1 MTLFF
6 ENKTADDQELD
17 YEGIFRL
24 VAERVLESE
33 GCPFECEISL
43 TLVDQNEIRELNSE
57 YRGIDKITDVLS
69 FPLQEYSFPGDF
81 SSFNKDDPEHF
92 NRETEEL
99 MLGDIV
105 ICRDMVFSQA
115 EAFGHSPK
123 REYAFLIAHSMLHLL
138 GFDHEEKEDEKLMF
152 AKQEEILSF
161 LGILR

>member
-6 ENKTADDQELD
+6 EDKTDTDQKLD

-24 VAERVLESE
+24 VAEKTLESE
-33 GCPFECEISL
+33 GCPFDCEISL

-81 SSFNKDDPEHF
+81 SSFSKDDPEHF
-92 NRETEEL
+92 NRETEEF

-105 ICRDMVFSQA
+105 ICRDKVFSQA

-152 AKQEEILSF
+152 AKQEEILSS